1 MFPMYVCRFNWGLT
15 VQRKGERV
23 VKLIEDFS
31 FRNEERAKARKLTS
45 GIKGFGSFCGRV
57 APTEGTVEDAA
68 TFEKYVRCNSHFN
81 DSRSGRDDEV
91 LVSKEDC
98 IEKLQPI
105 EDEFKNIVPETR
117 VGNGFENE
125 EEDHPFFDKEN
136 QALVSLLS
144 S

>member
-1 MFPMYVCRFNWGLT
+1 MFPMMYYACRFNWGLT

-31 FRNEERAKARKLTS
+31 FRNEERARARKLMS

-57 APTEGTVEDAA
+57 VAPAEGTVEDG
-68 TFEKYVRCNSHFN
+68 TSEKYVRCNSHFN
-81 DSRSGRDDEV
+81 DYPSGRDDGV
-91 LVSKEDC
+91 LIFK
-98 IEKLQPI
+98 
-105 EDEFKNIVPETR
+105 EDEFKNIVPEKI
-117 VGNGFENE
+117 E
-125 EEDHPFFDKEN
+125 EEDHPFYDDKEN